1 MHTLGAIIY
10 VMYLVFQFYAYGAR
24 LLITVSFERTRTYL
38 ERKHRPRTKLPDIWA
53 PRGYRNEFTD
63 HRDRKKKEKKEAFR
77 GLRTVITFYIYIH
90 LCNSIIYM
98 L

>member
-1 MHTLGAIIY
+1 MRIDTTILFILLIY
-10 VMYLVFQFYAYGAR
+10 YKAR
-24 LLITVSFERTRTYL
+24 LNER
-38 ERKHRPRTKLPDIWA
+38 
-53 PRGYRNEFTD
+53 
-63 HRDRKKKEKKEAFR
+63 EAVFSSR

>member
-1 MHTLGAIIY
+1 MMTLFIKS
-10 VMYLVFQFYAYGAR
+10 V
-24 LLITVSFERTRTYL
+24 LLIY
-38 ERKHRPRTKLPDIWA
+38 
-53 PRGYRNEFTD
+53 Y
-63 HRDRKKKEKKEAFR
+63 EACLNVHEAVFSSR